1 MSSFS
6 ICWDRPTQVSTFHR
20 FMNTSVMMCWLSQ
33 RWSRFAQFVM
43 RRNTK
48 LSRLSP
54 ESSKNVLQEQ
64 TLAGQRTN
72 PASWGAFL
80 HSDLQASVC
89 RATKHSSTR
98 KCACVGAGGAC
109 ERRKKKK
116 KRGCLVVT
124 HHINKVQRG
133 LITRTS
139 ICQAGRPYV
148 SFLHGGLFV
157 SCDFLQLPVM
167 NTGLCIPD

>member
-1 MSSFS
+1 MLKAETIRQPRRLVRQRGNGPTTHYSTILLTCSRLIWKLQPKS
-6 ICWDRPTQVSTFHR
+6 RSERPASVQ
-20 FMNTSVMMCWLSQ
+20 TSVC
-33 RWSRFAQFVM
+33 V
-43 RRNTK
+43 
-48 LSRLSP
+48 
-54 ESSKNVLQEQ
+54 EQ
-64 TLAGQRTN
+64 PNNHPNGN
-72 PASWGAFL
+72 ASAWV
-80 HSDLQASVC
+80 Q
-89 RATKHSSTR
+89 
-98 KCACVGAGGAC
+98 
-109 ERRKKKK
+109 ERRANGREGK
-116 KRGCLVVT
+116 KRGCRVVT